1 MDCWRELADSLEWE
15 IQCLERLSSL
25 LPFKYSYKT
34 LVGIEKQTNYT
45 YQKTNVKINKNNIHR
60 ATKQYSREEDEEEI
74 V

>member
-25 LPFKYSYKT
+25 LSFKYSYKT